1 MSIPAPHATRQDYTV
16 EIIADPQHKRAH
28 LELLL
33 LADPEIG
40 MVERYLDRSEM
51 FVWRASD
58 GTVIGEAVVA
68 PDGEIKNLAV
78 SPARQRQGW
87 GRVLLEELCRHYRGR
102 FEALTV
108 GTSNCGIPFY
118 ERCGFRYWRTL
129 PRFFVDH
136 YAEPVIDEDGSRCI
150 DMHLLRRPL

>member
-16 EIIADPQHKRAH
+16 EIIADPQLKRAH

-87 GRVLLEELCRHYRGR
+87 DASCWKSS
-102 FEALTV
+102 AAT
-108 GTSNCGIPFY
+108 I
-118 ERCGFRYWRTL
+118 
-129 PRFFVDH
+129 
-136 YAEPVIDEDGSRCI
+136 ADGSR
-150 DMHLLRRPL
+150 H